1 MDMKVALFMLFAVLA
16 VGPGFAADWPRRPAV
31 VEALI
36 GQAMADNL
44 ALRSQSV
51 DVEIALVRLR
61 EARSHFQPKID
72 FAARYTRAD
81 GGRTIDLPIG
91 DLMNP
96 AYDALNQLLAAHGS
110 QGTFPRVSNQSI
122 ALLREREQETK
133 LTLVQ
138 PLYRPELTRGVKAR
152 KADWESREAQLAAYR
167 RELRFQVEASYY
179 RWVQAETVA
188 RILESAAAVTAEALR
203 TNRSLFSVD
212 KITEDR
218 VLRAEADDLEIQ
230 QQRLEAERDRKL
242 ARAYLNFLL
251 NRPLGTQIATPANDE
266 LAGYVHA
273 VAEISIQS
281 APQIERRE
289 ELVALG
295 KAIDAASAAEGV
307 ERARRYPTLAL
318 AAEGGIQG
326 ENYRTGHGYNYGM
339 ASLVA
344 QMNIWDGKA
353 LSLRERQA
361 RLERSKLELQRDQ
374 IRQQLALEAERAAD
388 DLRAAIGACQTAERR
403 REASSRAFE
412 IVSRRE
418 REGMASQLSFLDAR
432 SEFTRAELNLEI
444 VRQRLLIAAAAL
456 DRATAATPLP

>member
-1 MDMKVALFMLFAVLA
+1 MKVVMSLLFFASVA
-16 VGPGFAADWPRRPAV
+16 VPGFAADWPHRPAAV
-31 VEALI
+31 DALI

-44 ALRSQSV
+44 ALRSQGM
-51 DVEIALVRLR
+51 DVEIALARLR
-61 EARSHFQPKID
+61 EAQGGFQPKID

-96 AYDALNQLLAAHGS
+96 AYDALNQLLAAQGAQGS
-110 QGTFPRVSNQSI
+110 FPHVSNQSI
-122 ALLREREQETK
+122 ALVREREQETK

-152 KADWESREAQLAAYR
+152 RSDWESREAQRAAFR
-167 RELRFQVEASYY
+167 RELRLQVEVGYY
-179 RWVQAETVA
+179 RWVQTEAVA
-188 RILESAAAVTAEALR
+188 RILASAAAVTAEALR

-242 ARAYLNFLL
+242 ALAYLNFLL
-251 NRPLGTQIATPANDE
+251 NRPLAAQVTPPANDE
-266 LAGYVHA
+266 LARYAHA
-273 VAEISIQS
+273 VTEIQLQEEPKIDQ
-281 APQIERRE
+281 RE
-289 ELVALG
+289 ELLALN
-295 KAIDAASAAEGV
+295 KAIDAATAAEGV
-307 ERARRYPTLAL
+307 ERARRYPTLAF

-326 ENYRTGHGYNYGM
+326 ESYRTGHGYNYGM

-353 LSLRERQA
+353 ISSRQRQA
-361 RLERSKLELQRDQ
+361 RLERFKLELQRDQ
-374 IRQQLALEAERAAD
+374 TRQQMSLEAERAAD
-388 DLRAAIGACQTAERR
+388 ELRAAIGACQTAERR
-403 REASSRAFE
+403 RDASARAFE

-432 SEFTRAELNLEI
+432 NEFTRAELNLEI
-444 VRQRLLIAAAAL
+444 VRQRLLIAVASL
-456 DRATAATPLP
+456 DRATAATPLF

>member
-1 MDMKVALFMLFAVLA
+1 MKVVLFLVVSVLVAGPVLA
-16 VGPGFAADWPRRPAV
+16 AEWPRRPAV
-31 VEALI
+31 VESLI
-36 GQAMADNL
+36 DQAMADNL
-44 ALRSQSV
+44 ALRSQGV
-51 DVEIALVRLR
+51 DVEIALARLR
-61 EARSHFQPKID
+61 EAQSNFQPRID
-72 FAARYTRAD
+72 FAARYTRAE

-91 DLMNP
+91 DLVNP
-96 AYDALNQLLAAHGS
+96 AYDALNQLIAD
-110 QGTFPRVSNQSI
+110 QGGQGNFPHVSNQSI

-133 LTLVQ
+133 LVLVQ
-138 PLYRPELTRGVKAR
+138 PLYRPEITRGVKAR
-152 KADWESREAQLAAYR
+152 RADWESREAQLAAYR
-167 RELRFQVEASYY
+167 RELRFQVEAAYY

-188 RILESAAAVTAEALR
+188 RILDSAAVVTAEALR

-251 NRPLGTQIATPANDE
+251 NRPLAAPIATPASDE
-266 LAGYVHA
+266 LANYAHA
-273 VAEISIQS
+273 VTGISIQA
-281 APQIERRE
+281 APQIDRRE
-289 ELVALG
+289 ELVALT
-295 KAIDAASAAEGV
+295 KAIDAAAAAEGV
-307 ERARRYPTLAL
+307 ERARRYPTLAF

-326 ENYRTGHGYNYGM
+326 ESYRTGHGYNYGM

-344 QMNIWDGKA
+344 QVNVWDGKA
-353 LSLRERQA
+353 LSSRERQA

-374 IRQQLALEAERAAD
+374 TRQQLALDAERAAD
-388 DLRAAIGACQTAERR
+388 ELRAAIGACQTAERR

-432 SEFTRAELNLEI
+432 NEFTRAELNLEI
-444 VRQRLLIAAAAL
+444 IRQRLFIAVAAL
-456 DRATAATPLP
+456 DRATAATPLL

>member
-1 MDMKVALFMLFAVLA
+1 MKVVMSLMFAVMA
-16 VGPGFAADWPRRPAV
+16 VAPGFAAEWPQRPAA

-36 GQAMADNL
+36 SQAMAGNL
-44 ALRSQSV
+44 ALQSQGA
-51 DVEIALVRLR
+51 DVEIALARLR
-61 EARSHFQPKID
+61 EAQSFYQPKID
-72 FAARYTRAD
+72 FTARYTRAD

-91 DLMNP
+91 DLVNP
-96 AYDALNQLLAAHGS
+96 AYDALNQLLGAPGA
-110 QGTFPRVSNQSI
+110 FPHVSNQSI

-138 PLYRPELTRGVKAR
+138 PLYRPEITRGVKAR
-152 KADWESREAQLAAYR
+152 HADWESRGAQLAAYR
-167 RELRFQVEASYY
+167 RELRFQVEIGYY
-179 RWVQAETVA
+179 RWVQTEAVA

-203 TNRSLFSVD
+203 TNRSLLAVD

-242 ARAYLNFLL
+242 ALAYLNFLL
-251 NRPLGTQIATPANDE
+251 NRPLNTP
-266 LAGYVHA
+266 LAPPGSDDLARYARSVTG
-273 VAEISIQS
+273 IPLQS
-281 APQIERRE
+281 APSIDHRE
-289 ELVALG
+289 ELLALN
-295 KAIDAASAAEGV
+295 KAIDAATAAEGV
-307 ERARRYPTLAL
+307 ERARRYPSLVL

-326 ENYRTGHGYNYGM
+326 ENYRTGNGYNYGM

-353 LSLRERQA
+353 LSSRQRQT
-361 RLERSKLELQRDQ
+361 RLERTKLELQLGQ
-374 IRQQLALEAERAAD
+374 ARQQMALEAERASD
-388 DLRAAIGACQTAERR
+388 ELRAAIAACQTAERR
-403 REASSRAFE
+403 REASARAFE

-432 SEFTRAELNLEI
+432 SEFTRAELNLEV
-444 VRQRLLIAAAAL
+444 VRQRLLIAVAAL

>member
-1 MDMKVALFMLFAVLA
+1 MKLVSTLIFVFVAVA
-16 VGPGFAADWPRRPAV
+16 PGFAAEWPRRPAA

-36 GQAMADNL
+36 SQAMTGNL
-44 ALRSQSV
+44 ALQSQSV
-51 DVEIALVRLR
+51 DVEIGLERLR
-61 EARSHFQPKID
+61 EARSYFQPKID
-72 FAARYTRAD
+72 FAARYTRAE

-96 AYDALNQLLAAHGS
+96 AYDALNQLLGG
-110 QGTFPRVSNQSI
+110 QGGFQHVSNQSI

-133 LTLVQ
+133 LTLTQ
-138 PLYRPELTRGVKAR
+138 PLYRPEITRGVKAR
-152 KADWESREAQLAAYR
+152 RADLASREAQLAAYR
-167 RELRFQVEASYY
+167 RELRFQVETGYY
-179 RWVQAETVA
+179 RWVQTETVA

-203 TNRSLFSVD
+203 VNRSLFSAD

-242 ARAYLNFLL
+242 ALAYLNFLL
-251 NRPLGTQIATPANDE
+251 NRPLDTQLTSPVSDD
-266 LAGYVHA
+266 LTSYVRA
-273 VAEISIQS
+273 VTEISLQS
-281 APQIERRE
+281 APSIDHRE
-289 ELVALG
+289 ELLALN
-295 KAIDAASAAEGV
+295 KAIDAATAVEGV
-307 ERARRYPTLAL
+307 ARARRYPSLVL

-326 ENYRTGHGYNYGM
+326 ENYRTGNGCNYGM

-353 LSLRERQA
+353 LSSRQRQT
-361 RLERSKLELQRDQ
+361 RLERTKLELQLGQ
-374 IRQQLALEAERAAD
+374 ARQQMALEAERASD
-388 DLRAAIGACQTAERR
+388 ELRAAIAACQTAERR
-403 REASSRAFE
+403 REASARAFE

-432 SEFTRAELNLEI
+432 SEFTRAELNLEV
-444 VRQRLLIAAAAL
+444 VRQRLLIAVAAL